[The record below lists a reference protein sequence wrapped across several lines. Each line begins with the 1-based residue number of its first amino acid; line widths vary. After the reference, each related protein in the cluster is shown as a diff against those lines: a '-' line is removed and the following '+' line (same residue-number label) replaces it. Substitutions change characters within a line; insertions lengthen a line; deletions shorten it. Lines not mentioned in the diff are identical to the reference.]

1 MRTGDRMNVNFETSD
16 TGNRMIAFAN
26 AKINLGLFVTERR
39 PDGFHNLESI
49 FLPVSLCDVLE
60 AVPSDDEGIRF
71 STQGRTIDGDI
82 ETNLCVKAYR
92 VLSRDFSLGGVE
104 ATMLKNIPIG
114 AGLGGGSSDGAHML
128 KILNELFELKLT
140 HTRLEYYAA
149 ELGSDCPFFIQN
161 KPCFVHGRGELLE
174 PIDFSL
180 KGQHV
185 VIIHPGIHV
194 STAEAFRGISPK
206 SASFDLRAIGSLPKS
221 EWQHHVTNDFETS
234 VCASHPAIAN
244 LIESLLK
251 EGAWYAR
258 MSGSGSA
265 VFGFFDSPIELKSL
279 PENYF
284 NYWGIVL

>member
-1 MRTGDRMNVNFETSD
+1 MRTGDRTNVNFETSD

-49 FLPVSLCDVLE
+49 FLPVSLCDVVE
-60 AVPSDDEGIRF
+60 AVRNDDEGIRF

-92 VLSRDFSLGGVE
+92 VLSRDFQLGGID

-140 HTRLEYYAA
+140 HTQLEDYAA

-174 PIDFSL
+174 PIDVPL

-185 VIIHPGIHV
+185 AIIHPGIHV
-194 STAEAFRGISPK
+194 STAEAYRGISPK
-206 SASFDLRAIGSLPKS
+206 SASFDLRAIASLPKS
-221 EWQHHVTNDFETS
+221 EWQRHVTNDFETS

-244 LIESLLK
+244 LIVCLLK

-265 VFGFFDSPIELKSL
+265 VFGFFDERVELEGL
-279 PENYF
+279 PKDYF
-284 NYWGIVL
+284 CFWGTVL